1 MDYWI
6 IGLLDYWIID
16 ADDEEAEKLDATCDN
31 RDELW
36 QDNAAT
42 SSFSTFVVRDK
53 AAKAKT

>member
-1 MDYWI
+1 LGYWI

-16 ADDEEAEKLDATCDN
+16 ANDEGAEKLDASCDN

-36 QDNAAT
+36 QDNAA